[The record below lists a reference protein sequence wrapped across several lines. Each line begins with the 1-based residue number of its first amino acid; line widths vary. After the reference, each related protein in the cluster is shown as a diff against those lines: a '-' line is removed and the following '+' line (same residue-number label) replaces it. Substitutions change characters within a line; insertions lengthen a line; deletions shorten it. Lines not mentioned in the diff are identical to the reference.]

1 MQIYLDDCA
10 DDDDLIAYLTQAG
23 HSVHTPR
30 SEGTKG
36 ASDLVHLEHAAV
48 QGYTLL
54 TLNPSDFEKLHH
66 RWQALGRTH
75 SGIFLIYQDNIR
87 GKDMGLPDVVRAISN
102 LLASSLPI
110 ANEIHSLN
118 QWR

>member
-23 HSVHTPR
+23 HAVYTPR

-36 ASDLVHLEHAAV
+36 ASDLMHLEHASS

-54 TLNPSDFEKLHH
+54 TQNPSDFEKLHR
-66 RWQALGRTH
+66 RWQAQGRTH
-75 SGIFLIYQDNIR
+75 SGILLIYQDNIR
-87 GKDMGLPDVVRAISN
+87 GKDMERPDVVRAISN
-102 LLASSLPI
+102 LLASGLPI
-110 ANEIHSLN
+110 PNVVHSLN